1 LYFIN
6 KDKTEVKLKDIE
18 NRVDAVKLAIRERS
32 DSHLEELNRLNKYKL
47 EREHQF
53 KMDKLVKK
61 LKDEEENYENM
72 KKELIQLTKEKPLFK
87 KDNDMETN
95 KLERVKLE
103 SEKLYL
109 IRK

>member
-1 LYFIN
+1 M
-6 KDKTEVKLKDIE
+6 EGKLNDIE
-18 NRVDAVKLAIRERS
+18 NRVVAARLAIRERS
-32 DSHLEELNRLNKYKL
+32 DSHLEELNKLNKVKL
-47 EREHQF
+47 EREHQI

-61 LKDEEENYENM
+61 LEDEEENYEKM
-72 KKELIQLTKEKPLFK
+72 KKELIQLTKEKPHFK
-87 KDNDMETN
+87 KDGDMETN

>member
-1 LYFIN
+1 
-6 KDKTEVKLKDIE
+6 
-18 NRVDAVKLAIRERS
+18 
-32 DSHLEELNRLNKYKL
+32 
-47 EREHQF
+47 
-53 KMDKLVKK
+53 MDKLVKK

-72 KKELIQLTKEKPLFK
+72 KKELIQLTKEKPLFNK
-87 KDNDMETN
+87 ISDMETN

>member
-1 LYFIN
+1 MQ
-6 KDKTEVKLKDIE
+6 
-18 NRVDAVKLAIRERS
+18 
-32 DSHLEELNRLNKYKL
+32 LNKFKL

-72 KKELIQLTKEKPLFK
+72 KKELIQLTKEKPLFNK
-87 KDNDMETN
+87 NSDMETN
-95 KLERVKLE
+95 KLVRVKLE